1 MLSPWGSIFNG
12 LLFFQ
17 GPDVYSTFSSDSG
30 NVADY
35 SDGHKYAGR
44 RHHVANMPK
53 TRSVPE
59 YMMDSCSG
67 EKTKALSAL

>member
-1 MLSPWGSIFNG
+1 M
-12 LLFFQ
+12 
-17 GPDVYSTFSSDSG
+17 YSTFSSDSG